1 MDEQQINE
9 NKTLS
14 GDDIVCPN
22 CGGHQVRW
30 VPYPKKE
37 FGSMFILWLIISL
50 ITVKGTIIV
59 FAVGAVYWGI
69 ALVIRLKQNQRAA
82 LVNILHCDTCGT
94 NFEVSKDVFQK
105 GGEAK

>member
-1 MDEQQINE
+1 MSEQNE
-9 NKTLS
+9 NKVKT

-50 ITVKGTIIV
+50 ITIKGTIIV
-59 FAVGAVYWGI
+59 LAVGAVYWGI

>member
-1 MDEQQINE
+1 MNNQRE
-9 NKTLS
+9 NHIKTS
-14 GDDIVCPN
+14 DDIVCPN

-30 VPYPKKE
+30 VPYPKIE

-59 FAVGAVYWGI
+59 FAAGAVYWSI
-69 ALVIRLKQNQRAA
+69 ALVIRLKQNNRAN
-82 LVNILHCDTCGT
+82 LVNRMHCDTCGT
-94 NFEVSKDVFQK
+94 NFEVSKDAFQK